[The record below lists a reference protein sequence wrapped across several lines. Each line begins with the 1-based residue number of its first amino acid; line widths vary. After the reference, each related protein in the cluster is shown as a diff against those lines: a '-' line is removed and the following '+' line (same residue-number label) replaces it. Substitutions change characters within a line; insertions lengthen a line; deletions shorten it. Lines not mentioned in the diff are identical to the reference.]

1 MTLSNFLTDLDLNME
16 ALIKILDYSSDEIFV
31 LNKDK
36 KIIYVNDACKKHY
49 GLNKEEV
56 IGKTS
61 MEFADKGY
69 WYPSI
74 FPDVLERKEPIT
86 IKQTTILGAELLTSV
101 VPILNDQKEVELIVT
116 TARELQSYKMLKVK
130 ENDSKN
136 SKEAEDPF
144 GSSIITNNEKVK
156 NVLKFAKKV
165 AAANSTILI
174 LGESGTGKSMLAQYI
189 HENGNRRNGPF
200 LTINC
205 AAIPAELMESELFG
219 YTPGSFTNANRSGKK
234 GILEC
239 ADGGTVFLDE
249 IGDMPLP
256 LQAKILQVIQ
266 EKKFIPIG
274 GNKEKS
280 VDIRIIAATNKDLNK
295 MVTNKMFREDLY
307 YRLNVVDIK
316 MPPLRE
322 RQEDIVPLIY
332 NFLYKFNRILE
343 MNKLISKDCL
353 DWLTHYSWP
362 GNIRQLENLIEK
374 LVIVSNDVI
383 GIDDLPEGIYN
394 QGLAQ
399 IENTAPATLNEAVEL
414 AKKEMV
420 RKSYKVNKSSR
431 RVAKDLQISQ
441 TYAARLIREYC
452 QDLSED

>member
-1 MTLSNFLTDLDLNME
+1 MTVSNFLTDLDLNME

-49 GLNKEEV
+49 GLNKEDV

-130 ENDSKN
+130 ENDSKEN
-136 SKEAEDPF
+136 KEAEDPF
-144 GSSIITNNEKVK
+144 GSIITNNEKVK

-174 LGESGTGKSMLAQYI
+174 LGESGTGKSLLAQYI

-295 MVTNKMFREDLY
+295 MVKNKMFREDLY

-322 RQEDIVPLIY
+322 RREDIVPLIY

-353 DWLTHYSWP
+353 ECLTHYSWP
-362 GNIRQLENLIEK
+362 GNVRQLENLIEK

-394 QGLAQ
+394 QGQAQ

-414 AKKEMV
+414 AKKEMI

-431 RVAKDLQISQ
+431 RVAKDLEISQ

-452 QDLSED
+452 QDLS